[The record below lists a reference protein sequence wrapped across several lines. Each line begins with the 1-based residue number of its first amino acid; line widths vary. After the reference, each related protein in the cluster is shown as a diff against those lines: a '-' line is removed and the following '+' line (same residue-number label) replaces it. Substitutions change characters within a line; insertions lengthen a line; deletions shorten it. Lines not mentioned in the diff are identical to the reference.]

1 MTTKTQ
7 RRKARRDASRPER
20 TRFNLSQG
28 LRDKIEQQGYIPTL
42 SEVKALYGPAK
53 TLAAPEAAIIAM
65 DHSMDVGG
73 SYTLIQHAFE
83 HGQYPTLG
91 PSFMG
96 YAALSSLMQNGLIR
110 ACIETLADDMT
121 REWIEISAV
130 DVNGNGDDS
139 DEKKALDEAMIDYE
153 VRDIC
158 HTSAEFDGYF
168 GGCLIFIDTGV
179 RGEGLKMPLDIS
191 EKSAELKEFKRFT
204 VIEPIN
210 IFPGNYESTDPLSP
224 TYFKP
229 QTWWV
234 LGTEV
239 HCSRLIRVCGNE
251 VPMILKPNY
260 NFLGLPQ
267 AQILYDYVIHFQD
280 ARQAESRLLEKFSL
294 TVLKTDMEDILTN
307 PNATSSLDPRLQYM
321 AAYRSNDGVLAIDH
335 KMEDIVNIT
344 TPISGV
350 TDIVR
355 QQLEFV
361 VMINRTNVVKTLGL
375 SPAGFNTGD
384 SDIKTNNDHTLS
396 QQEKVLRGPLQKM
409 LDILQ
414 IVKLGRYDK
423 SVTFKFSGLNEDD
436 ESVTATTQKTK
447 ADTDAVLLQE
457 GVLSELEVR
466 KRLSEDPDSGYFGI
480 DADALPET
488 DDAEESQTQN
498 GSGNSGERWS
508 PEGVR
513 EEAQVVG

>member
-7 RRKARRDASRPER
+7 RRKTRRDAARAASRP
-20 TRFNLSQG
+20 RFNLSQG
-28 LRDKIEQQGYIPTL
+28 LRDRIEHEGYIPTL
-42 SEVKALYGPAK
+42 AEVKAMYGPAK
-53 TLAAPEAAIIAM
+53 TLAASDVVRLAM
-65 DHSMDVGG
+65 DHSLDTAGAY
-73 SYTLIQHAFE
+73 SLIQHAFE

-130 DVNGNGDDS
+130 DVNENGDDS
-139 DEKKALDEAMIDYE
+139 DEKAALEEAMIDYK
-153 VRDIC
+153 VRDTC
-158 HTSAEFDGYF
+158 HTAAEFDGYF

-179 RGEGLKMPLDIS
+179 RGDTLKQPLEVS
-191 EKSAELKEFKRFT
+191 EKSAELQDFKRFT
-204 VIEPIN
+204 IVEPIN
-210 IFPGNYESTDPLSP
+210 IFPGNYDSTDPLNP
-224 TYFKP
+224 AYFKP

-239 HCSRLIRVCGNE
+239 HTSRLIRVCGNE
-251 VPMILKPNY
+251 VPVILKPNY

-294 TVLKTDMEDILTN
+294 TVLKTDMKDILTN

-321 AAYRSNDGVLAIDH
+321 AAYRSNDGVLAID
-335 KMEDIVNIT
+335 KEMEDIINIT
-344 TPISGV
+344 TPLSGV

-355 QQLEFV
+355 QQLEFI

-375 SPAGFNTGD
+375 SPAGFNAGD
-384 SDIKTNNDHTLS
+384 SDIKTNNDHTSS

-414 IVKLGRYDK
+414 IVKLGKYDK
-423 SVTFKFSGLNEDD
+423 SVTFKFVPLNEDD
-436 ESVTATTQKTK
+436 EAIVAGTQKTK
-447 ADTDAVLLQE
+447 ADTDSVLIQE
-457 GVLSELEVR
+457 GVISQSESR
-466 KRLSEDPDSGYFGI
+466 KRLSEDPRSGYFGI
-480 DADALPET
+480 NADELPEI
-488 DDAEESQTQN
+488 DDEEEDENGIGNQT
-498 GSGNSGERWS
+498 ERWS
-508 PEGVR
+508 PAGVSPEAEG
-513 EEAQVVG
+513 AG